1 MSTLKP
7 QCNWPLGLYSNTV
20 IRRQA
25 VDWWAVT
32 FGTARR
38 GLGGLRPRP
47 VPSSLYVS
55 KASTME
61 TFWHHAQLHS
71 LMTRARSLVSS
82 ADFDLSLL
90 PMSLAK
96 NAAEQN
102 SLLRRSAYSFQKFA
116 QFEGMFEYRQWYLI
130 DNNLIYRRNLLW
142 SIDSNCA
149 WLFFQLYR
157 PV

>member
-1 MSTLKP
+1 
-7 QCNWPLGLYSNTV
+7 
-20 IRRQA
+20 
-25 VDWWAVT
+25 
-32 FGTARR
+32 
-38 GLGGLRPRP
+38 
-47 VPSSLYVS
+47 
-55 KASTME
+55 ME